1 MANWKLPAE
10 LQGWVEFLA
19 GGLHARLRHRLAA
32 IVVGV
37 VFAIGRRTVSK
48 WIVAAG
54 VGDDWKAHYYFLGSL
69 GRNADEISRRL
80 MLTVRREIPTEGR
93 VLFVIDDSPTK
104 RYGPKVEGAGFHHNP
119 TPGPAGEKF
128 LYGHSWVTLSRAVR
142 HPQHGMI
149 GLPLAAR
156 LYIRE
161 KDLLKL
167 PAGTRPSFKT
177 KLVQAGELLEKA
189 CLSGTHDEDEVWVA
203 VDGAYAKRPFLGK
216 AKSLGVWVVSRLRKD
231 AALFDLPPRKK
242 TRGRGQPRKYGRNRI
257 SLAKRAA
264 HKSGWQTGQF
274 ELYGETVTKTY
285 KTFLATYAPAG
296 GLIRVVI
303 VKDEH
308 GWMAFFSTKPDATV
322 QEILEAVA
330 ARATIEQ
337 DFHDVK
343 EVHGAGQQQ
352 LRNLHANIAAWH
364 ATLWVYTLIELW
376 AWRKPAKRLVDRSTR
391 PWDSTTRRPSHADK
405 RNALR
410 HTCVREEFS
419 ARSTRSRLPRK
430 IRRLID
436 RALSLVT

>member
-10 LQGWVEFLA
+10 LQGWVDFLA
-19 GGLHARLRHRLAA
+19 AGLHARLRHRLTA

-69 GRNADEISRRL
+69 GRNADEVSRRL
-80 MLTVRREIPTEGR
+80 MLVVRREMPTQGR

-104 RYGPKVEGAGFHHNP
+104 RYGPQVEGAGFHHNP

-142 HPQHGMI
+142 HPRHGMI

-161 KDLLKL
+161 KDLTKL
-167 PAGTRPSFKT
+167 PARTRPAFKT
-177 KLVQAGELLEKA
+177 KLVQAGELLERA
-189 CLSGTHDEDEVWVA
+189 CLFGTHDEDEVWVA
-203 VDGAYAKRPFLGK
+203 VDGAYAKRPFLRK

-231 AALFDLPPRKK
+231 AALFDLPAKK
-242 TRGRGQPRKYGRNRI
+242 TKGRGRPRKYGENRI

-264 HKSGWQTGQF
+264 HKGGWQTGQF

-285 KTFLATYAPAG
+285 KTFLTTYPPAG

-303 VKDEH
+303 VKDET
-308 GWMAFFSTKPDATV
+308 GWMAFFSTNPDATV

-343 EVHGAGQQQ
+343 EVHGAGEQQ

-364 ATLWVYTLIELW
+364 TTLWAYTLIELW
-376 AWRKPAKRLVDRSTR
+376 AWEKPARDLADRSTR
-391 PWDSTTRRPSHADK
+391 PWDSAPRRPSHADK

-410 HTCVREEFS
+410 RTCVREEFS
-419 ARSTRSRLPRK
+419 THSVRSPLPRK

-436 RALSLVT
+436 RALSLVI